1 MKKSYFSGKIFLKNM
16 VVVKIEVS
24 YKTKKVK
31 NLCTNLK
38 KAKQKLGE
46 RISVE
51 LFSLVNLLR
60 SAANLQDINAMQIY
74 KMHALRG
81 KMEGLY
87 SLDIGGRKSSYRLII
102 APIDATIEEKT
113 NLVEFYSHVEI
124 IRIEEVSK
132 HYE

>member
-1 MKKSYFSGKIFLKNM
+1 MKKPYFSGKVFLKNM

-46 RISVE
+46 KVSVE
-51 LFSLVNLLR
+51 LFSLVNLL
-60 SAANLQDINAMQIY
+60 
-74 KMHALRG
+74 H
-81 KMEGLY
+81 

-102 APIDATIEEKT
+102 VPIDATIEK
-113 NLVEFYSHVEI
+113 NGFS
-124 IRIEEVSK
+124 RIL
-132 HYE
+132 

>member
-1 MKKSYFSGKIFLKNM
+1 
-16 VVVKIEVS
+16 
-24 YKTKKVK
+24 
-31 NLCTNLK
+31 
-38 KAKQKLGE
+38 
-46 RISVE
+46 
-51 LFSLVNLLR
+51 
-60 SAANLQDINAMQIY
+60 
-74 KMHALRG
+74 
-81 KMEGLY
+81 MEGLY